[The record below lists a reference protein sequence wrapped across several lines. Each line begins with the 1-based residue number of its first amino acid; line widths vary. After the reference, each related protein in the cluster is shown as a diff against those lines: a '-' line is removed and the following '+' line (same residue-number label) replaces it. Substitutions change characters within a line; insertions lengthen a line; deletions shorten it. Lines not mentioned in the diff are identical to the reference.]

1 MTAIESILDDL
12 AYEREADP
20 WDTLLPMLLGGVALA
35 LVGGFGLWFLAQSPP
50 PAFAPEPAVAKLARA
65 PAPIAAPAAKLFG
78 ALPDFPQPLAPPL
91 RRTLADLDPKTY
103 GGLDG
108 LLSDA
113 APDSDEPSAAPIQA
127 TLEAMSPERAA
138 ALAAAPLPPKRDIAA
153 VLDDVPL
160 PPARPAEF
168 AALGELDN
176 TSAPV
181 QLGPSR
187 SLGPALAYASPDTA
201 DVTPPV
207 APRSPSIF
215 SLFGP
220 QHQRPAGYDDTTAV
234 YDISAK
240 ILYMPDGTTIEAHSG
255 LGNSMDDITQVG
267 EHAKGPTPPD
277 LYDLQLRES
286 PFHGITAIRLLP
298 VGGDSAVYGR
308 EGLLAHPFMMGDNG
322 DSNGCVSI
330 KDYNAFLKAYQ
341 DGKIRRLAVIAK
353 DNNS

>member
-1 MTAIESILDDL
+1 MTAIESILDDF
-12 AYEREADP
+12 AYERGRDP

-35 LVGGFGLWFLAQSPP
+35 VVGGFGLWFLAQSPP
-50 PAFAPEPAVAKLARA
+50 PSEREVAVAKQASA
-65 PAPIAAPAAKLFG
+65 PAPIAAPVAKLFG

-91 RRTLADLDPKTY
+91 RRTLADLDPRTY

-108 LLSDA
+108 LLPGSA
-113 APDSDEPSAAPIQA
+113 ADSDSGAPIQA
-127 TLEAMSPERAA
+127 SLEAMSPERSA

-160 PPARPAEF
+160 PPTRPAEF
-168 AALGELDN
+168 AALAEPDSG
-176 TSAPV
+176 SAPT

-187 SLGPALAYASPDTA
+187 SLGPALAYAAPDAA
-201 DVTPPV
+201 DVTPP
-207 APRSPSIF
+207 APRRNTSIF
-215 SLFGP
+215 SFFGP
-220 QHQRPAGYDDTTAV
+220 QHQRPPGYDDTTAV

-255 LGNSMDDITQVG
+255 LGDSMDDITQVG

-286 PFHGITAIRLLP
+286 LFHGIAAIRLLP
-298 VGGDSAVYGR
+298 VGGDGAVYGR

-330 KDYNAFLKAYQ
+330 KDYDAFLKAYQ
-341 DGKIRRLAVIAK
+341 DGKIKRLAVIAK
-353 DNNS
+353 ASDS

>member
-12 AYEREADP
+12 AYERGRDP

-35 LVGGFGLWFLAQSPP
+35 LVGGFGLWFLAQSPS
-50 PAFAPEPAVAKLARA
+50 PAPAPEVAPAKLASVH
-65 PAPIAAPAAKLFG
+65 APIAAPAKLFG

-108 LLSDA
+108 LFGNA
-113 APDSDEPSAAPIQA
+113 APDSDQPSGAAAPA
-127 TLEAMSPERAA
+127 SLEAMSPERSA

-153 VLDDVPL
+153 VLDDAPL
-160 PPARPAEF
+160 PPTRPAEF
-168 AALGELDN
+168 ALD
-176 TSAPV
+176 APDGASPPT

-187 SLGPALAYASPDTA
+187 SLGPALAYAAPDA
-201 DVTPPV
+201 VDVTPPA
-207 APRSPSIF
+207 APRNASIF

-255 LGNSMDDITQVG
+255 LGDSMDDITQVG

-286 PFHGITAIRLLP
+286 LFHGVAAIRLLP
-298 VGGDSAVYGR
+298 VGGDGAVFGR

-341 DGKIRRLAVIAK
+341 DGKIKRLAVIAK
-353 DNNS
+353 ASNS

>member
-12 AYEREADP
+12 AYERGRDP

-35 LVGGFGLWFLAQSPP
+35 LVGGFGLWFLAQSSPSAP
-50 PAFAPEPAVAKLARA
+50 APEVAVAKLARV
-65 PAPIAAPAAKLFG
+65 PAPIAAAAGKLFG

-108 LLSDA
+108 LFPDA
-113 APDSDEPSAAPIQA
+113 APDSDQPSSGAPIQA
-127 TLEAMSPERAA
+127 SLEAISPERSA

-160 PPARPAEF
+160 PPARPGEF
-168 AALGELDN
+168 AASDSV
-176 TSAPV
+176 SAPV

-187 SLGPALAYASPDTA
+187 SLGPALAYAAPDAA
-201 DVTPPV
+201 DVAPPA

-220 QHQRPAGYDDTTAV
+220 QHQRPAGYDDTTAI

-286 PFHGITAIRLLP
+286 LFHGIEAIRLLP
-298 VGGDSAVYGR
+298 VGGDGAVYGR

-341 DGKIRRLAVIAK
+341 DGKIKRLAVIAK
-353 DNNS
+353 ADNS